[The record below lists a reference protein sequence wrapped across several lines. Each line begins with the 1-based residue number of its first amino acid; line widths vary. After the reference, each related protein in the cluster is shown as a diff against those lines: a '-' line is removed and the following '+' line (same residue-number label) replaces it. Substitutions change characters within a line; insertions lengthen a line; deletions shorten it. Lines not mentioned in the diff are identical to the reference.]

1 MSVMIAQ
8 GPAILIGYCYQL
20 ALESEA
26 ALFPEGAEFLAEIR
40 SARSSQDVIVT
51 LSSSEGAFVRGTD
64 HVLWLSIPAD
74 ATARMQVGTIIF
86 DIARV
91 DTAPHL
97 PLGFSLEIPV
107 LLPVT
112 RGLL

>member
-1 MSVMIAQ
+1 
-8 GPAILIGYCYQL
+8 
-20 ALESEA
+20 
-26 ALFPEGAEFLAEIR
+26 
-40 SARSSQDVIVT
+40 
-51 LSSSEGAFVRGTD
+51 
-64 HVLWLSIPAD
+64 
-74 ATARMQVGTIIF
+74 VGTIIF

-91 DTAPHL
+91 DIAPHL